1 MGWYGDILGIPASSR
16 NSFHDVVIGLS
27 PNLATTWWTTSRQ
40 APTWRCG
47 QHSVRR
53 LSDQKTHDSASNRRT
68 PRKRMQKSHIEPF
81 SRWIW
86 WETQGILN
94 LRYLAVPYFATS
106 LYQSS
111 SNFPYLC
118 LLRRKKRT
126 VSGGCDPLGWNSMDW
141 FEHLQKRSYLGERHW
156 RWEMGS
162 VVWFSQN
169 DCSRPVS
176 P

>member
-1 MGWYGDILGIPASSR
+1 MCQETHPTIENLPKNIVIVEIMWIRGVFLYLIRIFNIFMGWYGDILGIPASSR

-86 WETQGILN
+86 WETQGILID
-94 LRYLAVPYFATS
+94 LAVS
-106 LYQSS
+106 
-111 SNFPYLC
+111 C
-118 LLRRKKRT
+118 
-126 VSGGCDPLGWNSMDW
+126 
-141 FEHLQKRSYLGERHW
+141 
-156 RWEMGS
+156 GS
-162 VVWFSQN
+162 IFCNIPISVK
-169 DCSRPVS
+169 
-176 P
+176 